1 MMASRPP
8 GFQKTNWG
16 QVAAHLR
23 TPDVISQEEEK
34 GLVGVFTF
42 VSPGARAAIGLAE
55 NDIARLG
62 RTFVIGMCYFLI
74 TRHNG

>member
-1 MMASRPP
+1 MAPRPP
-8 GFQKTNWG
+8 GFDETKWG

-23 TPDVISQEEEK
+23 TSGVISLEEEK

-42 VSPGARAAIGLAE
+42 VSPGAHTTIGLAE
-55 NDIARLG
+55 NEMARLG

-74 TRHNG
+74 KRHNG